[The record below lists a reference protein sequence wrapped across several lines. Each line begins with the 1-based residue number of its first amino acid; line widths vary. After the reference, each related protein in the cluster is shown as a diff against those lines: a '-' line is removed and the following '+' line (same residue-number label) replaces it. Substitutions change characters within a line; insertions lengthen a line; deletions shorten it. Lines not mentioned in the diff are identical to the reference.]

1 MEAMEIVGMAFQRIE
16 GSLGKALNKLT
27 EDELHRQPQSDC
39 NSIAWLAWHLTR
51 VQDHHLSDLAGL
63 DQVWTEDGWHAKFSM
78 DPDPENVGWGHT
90 PEQVANFRA
99 PNAGIL
105 HEYYCAVLNRS
116 RTYLANLQPEDLMRV
131 LDEPQWNE
139 TVTVG
144 IRLVSVMNDNTE
156 HMGQINY
163 LRGLFG
169 GIGWR
174 HR

>member
-1 MEAMEIVGMAFQRIE
+1 MEAVEIVGMALKRIE
-16 GSLGKALNKLT
+16 GSLGKALDNLT
-27 EDELHRQPQSDC
+27 EEELHRQPHNDC

-63 DQVWTEDGWHAKFSM
+63 DQTWTEGGWHAKFSM

-105 HEYYCAVLNRS
+105 HEYYRAVLNRS
-116 RTYLANLQPEDLMRV
+116 RTYLTSLRSEDLMRV
-131 LDEPQWNE
+131 LEEPQWNE

-169 GIGWR
+169 GMDWR
-174 HR
+174 RR

>member
-1 MEAMEIVGMAFQRIE
+1 MEAMEIVAMALKRIE
-16 GSLGKALNKLT
+16 GSLEKALDMLT
-27 EDELHRQPQSDC
+27 EEDLHRQPRSDC

-51 VQDHHLSDLAGL
+51 VQDHHLSGLAGL
-63 DQVWTEDGWHAKFSM
+63 DQTWTEDGWHAKFNM

-105 HEYYCAVLNRS
+105 HEYYRAVLNRS
-116 RTYLANLQPEDLMRV
+116 RTYLIGLQSEDLERV

-169 GIGWR
+169 GMDWR
-174 HR
+174 RR